1 MRYIKLSEKILDWEW
16 FTDGNMLK
24 VWIYLLVNA
33 QQFEDGRHRGI
44 DIRTGQVIT
53 GRKEISRETGLSE
66 QQVRTCLNRLKS
78 TNEITIESTNQ
89 YSLITILKYDLYQSG
104 DVYGNQQ
111 NNQDPNQRITNE
123 QPTDNQQITTSKIL
137 RNEDI
142 KNIKKEIY
150 KERKPTI
157 EEVRSYCKERN
168 NGVDA
173 DKWFNYYSANG
184 WKVGKNSMKDWKACV
199 RTWERNTPKQEER
212 KSDYYSVPWLQN
224 N

>member
-44 DIRTGQVIT
+44 EIKTGQVIT

-89 YSLITILKYDLYQSG
+89 YSLITILKYDIYQSG

-184 WKVGKNSMKDWKACV
+184 WKVGKNPMKDWKACV

-212 KSDYYSVPWLQN
+212 KSDYYNVPWLQEN
-224 N
+224 